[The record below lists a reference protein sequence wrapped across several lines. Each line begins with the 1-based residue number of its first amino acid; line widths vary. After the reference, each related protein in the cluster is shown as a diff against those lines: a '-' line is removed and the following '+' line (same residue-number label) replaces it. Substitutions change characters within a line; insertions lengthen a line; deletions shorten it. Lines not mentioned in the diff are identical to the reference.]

1 MPRRT
6 GKHKHAQVLKE
17 LKRAGPE
24 GVAVSTSRAEQQPVR
39 EEAGEVDTDRDTSGC
54 QVEGGKN
61 KINKRQRPP
70 PFRT

>member
-1 MPRRT
+1 MPQRI
-6 GKHKHAQVLKE
+6 GKHAQVLKE

-54 QVEGGKN
+54 QVEG
-61 KINKRQRPP
+61 IPQ
-70 PFRT
+70 